1 MKRAIPIENIR
12 SLTKTDA
19 QVLRVISLKLEK
31 GEHKR
36 VEYMDIARSLNIS
49 RSTVRSSVNRLVK
62 NKYLNRDTEG
72 LSFVDEN

>member
-36 VEYMDIARSLNIS
+36 VEYMDIAHSLNIS

-62 NKYLNRDTEG
+62 NKYLNRDAEG